1 MIKKEY
7 FDVEQLSSLPSNWCC
22 TTLDELMNKI
32 VDGTHHTPT
41 YIEEGVPFLSV
52 KDIRDGEIY
61 FDSCKYISQEEHEEL
76 CKRCYPEYG
85 DLLITKS
92 GTIGRCAVVKTKR
105 DFSLFVSVALLKP
118 AIPEVNISYISLAF
132 QSWFQNI
139 NVQNDITGTAIKNFH
154 LVDFRRLAL
163 PIAPLNEQKRI
174 VGKIE
179 ALQKRSQRVKEA
191 IDAIPQLLDQF
202 RQSVLAAAFRG
213 DLTADWRE
221 NNTDVERASVLLEK
235 IRTERRRKWEEAEL
249 EKMKAKGKVPKDD
262 KWKQKYKEP
271 EAVDDSELPELPDG
285 WEWARVQ
292 EVGKVQLGR
301 QRSPKNHS
309 GSYMRPY
316 LRAANVFEDRIDT
329 SDVLE
334 MNFDPRE
341 YEIFKLKSGDILLNE
356 GQSKELVGRPAIY
369 GGEVPGSCFQ
379 NTLVRFQ
386 VYQGLLTEYALVVFR
401 GYMHNGR
408 FQQIAQWTTNIA
420 HLGAGRFAELEF
432 PLPPEAEQ
440 IEIINRIKKQFE
452 IIGRFEAIYKTIVKR
467 SDQLNQSI
475 LAKAFRGELVPQN
488 PNDEPASILLE
499 RIRAEREKLQ
509 QQTKAAKKSK
519 SKTTKRRSKKA
530 PQQAEEAIQLE
541 LPGMEE

>member
-1 MIKKEY
+1 IKKEY
-7 FDVEQLSSLPSNWCC
+7 FDVEQLSSLPSSWCC
-22 TTLDELMNKI
+22 TTLDELMKKI

-132 QSWFQNI
+132 QSWFHNI
-139 NVQNDITGTAIKNFH
+139 NVQNDVTGTAIKNFH

-221 NNTDVERASVLLEK
+221 NNPDVEPASVLLEK
-235 IRTERRRKWEEAEL
+235 IRAERRRKWEEAEL

-262 KWKQKYKEP
+262 KWKEKYKEP
-271 EAVDDSELPELPDG
+271 EAVDDSELSELPDA
-285 WEWARVQ
+285 WEWARTDEIADVDL
-292 EVGKVQLGR
+292 GKMLDRGKE
-301 QRSPKNHS
+301 QRGKFL
-309 GSYMRPY
+309 PY
-316 LRAANVFEDRIDT
+316 LRNINVRWGYFDL
-329 SDVLE
+329 SDLLE
-334 MNFDPRE
+334 MDFIED
-341 YEIFKLKSGDILLNE
+341 EIERFSLKKDDILVCE
-356 GQSKELVGRPAIY
+356 
-369 GGEVPGSCFQ
+369 GGEPGRAAVWELNDTDIKYQ
-379 NTLVRFQ
+379 KTLHRVRPF
-386 VYQGLLTEYALVVFR
+386 
-401 GYMHNGR
+401 
-408 FQQIAQWTTNIA
+408 
-420 HLGAGRFAELEF
+420 
-432 PLPPEAEQ
+432 
-440 IEIINRIKKQFE
+440 
-452 IIGRFEAIYKTIVKR
+452 
-467 SDQLNQSI
+467 
-475 LAKAFRGELVPQN
+475 
-488 PNDEPASILLE
+488 
-499 RIRAEREKLQ
+499 
-509 QQTKAAKKSK
+509 
-519 SKTTKRRSKKA
+519 SKTPSFWFVYHLKLDASTG
-530 PQQAEEAIQLE
+530 ILE
-541 LPGMEE
+541 KYFSGST

>member
-1 MIKKEY
+1 MNNKKSFGVDE
-7 FDVEQLSSLPSNWCC
+7 LSSLPSSWCC
-22 TTLDELMNKI
+22 ATLDELMKKI

-52 KDIRDGEIY
+52 KDIRNGEIY
-61 FDSCKYISQEEHEEL
+61 FDNCKYISQEEHKEL
-76 CKRCYPEYG
+76 CKRCSPEYG

-118 AIPEVNISYISLAF
+118 AIQEVNISYISLAF

-139 NVQNDITGTAIKNFH
+139 NVQNDVTGTAIKNFH

-221 NNTDVERASVLLEK
+221 NNPDVEPASVLLEK
-235 IRTERRRKWEEAEL
+235 IRAERRRKWEEAEL
-249 EKMKAKGKVPKDD
+249 EKMKAKGKIPKDD
-262 KWKQKYKEP
+262 KWKQKYKEA
-271 EAVDDSELPELPDG
+271 EAVDDSELSELPQG
-285 WEWARVQ
+285 WEWVPV
-292 EVGKVQLGR
+292 ELISTKVVDGVHKKPNYVINGIPFVTVKNLTAGSGISFEEIKYVSIEDHEEFFKR
-301 QRSPKNHS
+301 ANPQR
-309 GSYMRPY
+309 
-316 LRAANVFEDRIDT
+316 
-329 SDVLE
+329 
-334 MNFDPRE
+334 
-341 YEIFKLKSGDILLNE
+341 GDILITKD
-356 GQSKELVGRPAIY
+356 G
-369 GGEVPGSCFQ
+369 
-379 NTLVRFQ
+379 TLGVVRVIRTDKVFSIF
-386 VYQGLLTEYALVVFR
+386 VSVALVKPIFSEMSD
-401 GYMHNGR
+401 YMELAFSCPQMQRQMLGVGIGLMHIHLR
-408 FQQIAQWTTNIA
+408 ELRRYSMPIAPLEEQKEIVCQIQS
-420 HLGAGRFAELEF
+420 FF
-432 PLPPEAEQ
+432 
-440 IEIINRIKKQFE
+440 
-452 IIGRFEAIYKTIVKR
+452 KTIDTIQQQYQETKANL
-467 SDQLNQSI
+467 DQLNQSI

-519 SKTTKRRSKKA
+519 GKTTKRRSKKA
-530 PQQAEEAIQLE
+530 PQQVEEAIQLE